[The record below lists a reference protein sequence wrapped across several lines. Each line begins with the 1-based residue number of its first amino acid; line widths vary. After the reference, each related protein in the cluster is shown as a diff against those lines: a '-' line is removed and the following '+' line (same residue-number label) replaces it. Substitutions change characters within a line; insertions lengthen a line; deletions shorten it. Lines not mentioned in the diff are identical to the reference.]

1 MPLLRAFAKDFAR
14 EPDCSRFL
22 SLLPHRYYDENMLH
36 ALLLS
41 QLKDMDEC
49 VARVEEFL
57 PYVDNWAV
65 CDIMSPKV
73 FGRHP
78 ARLMDKAVEWS
89 RPPHVYTC
97 RFGLAMLMT
106 HFLDSRFS
114 PSVLDAAAA
123 VESDEYYVRMM
134 VAWFFATALAKQ
146 WDAAIPYLQQRRLG
160 VWVHNK
166 TIQKAC
172 ESYRITAGQKAVLRT
187 MKIKANDHK

>member
-1 MPLLRAFAKDFAR
+1 M
-14 EPDCSRFL
+14 
-22 SLLPHRYYDENMLH
+22 MLH
-36 ALLLS
+36 SGFRTAKASFLGESGGQPNGGPGAESAPLS
-41 QLKDMDEC
+41 FASESAFENEEKQKRDDE
-49 VARVEEFL
+49 RVDTGGLGDGTAE
-57 PYVDNWAV
+57 N
-65 CDIMSPKV
+65 
-73 FGRHP
+73 
-78 ARLMDKAVEWS
+78 
-89 RPPHVYTC
+89 HVGSQHTC

-114 PSVLDAAAA
+114 PSVLDTAAA

-134 VAWFFATALAKQ
+134 EAWFFATALAKQ

-187 MKIKANDHK
+187 MKIKAHDHK

>member
-1 MPLLRAFAKDFAR
+1 
-14 EPDCSRFL
+14 
-22 SLLPHRYYDENMLH
+22 
-36 ALLLS
+36 
-41 QLKDMDEC
+41 
-49 VARVEEFL
+49 
-57 PYVDNWAV
+57 
-65 CDIMSPKV
+65 
-73 FGRHP
+73 
-78 ARLMDKAVEWS
+78 
-89 RPPHVYTC
+89 
-97 RFGLAMLMT
+97 MLMT

-114 PSVLDAAAA
+114 PSVLDTAAA

-187 MKIKANDHK
+187 MKIKAHDHK

>member
-1 MPLLRAFAKDFAR
+1 MKYERWLILETDDAAVEALMDAGYPYLVSTVLASRGVVTPEQAAAHLDR
-14 EPDCSRFL
+14 ERSLVYSPFL
-22 SLLPHRYYDENMLH
+22 MRD
-36 ALLLS
+36 
-41 QLKDMDEC
+41 
-49 VARVEEFL
+49 
-57 PYVDNWAV
+57 
-65 CDIMSPKV
+65 
-73 FGRHP
+73 
-78 ARLMDKAVEWS
+78 MDKAVEWS
-89 RPPHVYTC
+89 RSPHVYTC
-97 RFGLAMLMT
+97 RFGLAMLMS

-114 PSVLDAAAA
+114 PSVLDTAAA

-187 MKIKANDHK
+187 MKITKANDRK